1 MNNIPES
8 DKKLIS
14 ELQLLLDQL
23 DAKRRGLYTRRP
35 GCSCK
40 EDHLCA
46 LHAAVWNY
54 LQGASDEIARA
65 IKYLE
70 SEG

>member
-1 MNNIPES
+1 MSEISTS
-8 DKKLIS
+8 DTKLID
-14 ELQLLLDQL
+14 ELRGTLDQL
-23 DAKRRGLYTRRP
+23 DRQRRQLYTRRP

-40 EDHLCA
+40 EDHLCG

-54 LQGASDEIARA
+54 LQAASDEIARA
-65 IKYLE
+65 IKYAQ